1 MVLPHLELIRVWD
14 GVLFIR
20 EGIYAGAIFKFRMT
34 FPKEYP
40 RNHPEFQFL
49 SDVFHPLVDG
59 EGNLDMREFFNT
71 TTKSKHTSLNILKF
85 VKNIFLLNSY
95 LNIETSNNKEAGK
108 LFNSN
113 YESFKDKAR

>member
-40 RNHPEFQFL
+40 RNHPEF
-49 SDVFHPLVDG
+49 
-59 EGNLDMREFFNT
+59 
-71 TTKSKHTSLNILKF
+71 
-85 VKNIFLLNSY
+85 
-95 LNIETSNNKEAGK
+95 
-108 LFNSN
+108 
-113 YESFKDKAR
+113 